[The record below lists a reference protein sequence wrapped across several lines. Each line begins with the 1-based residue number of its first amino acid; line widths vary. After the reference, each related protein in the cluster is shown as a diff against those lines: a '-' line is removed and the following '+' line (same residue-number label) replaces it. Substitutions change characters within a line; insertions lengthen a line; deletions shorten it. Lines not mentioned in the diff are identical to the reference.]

1 MEQNLTKDKVLE
13 NLNNAGYKAPSN
25 TPTTPGIGGALTSAG
40 VISQNGT
47 DPITATSL
55 QPVQSL
61 KLAPA
66 TLDTSSA
73 GLATAATAVKDTYT
87 TQRDAEIARLQED
100 KKNGASDIGS
110 LIESI
115 GDQESKKS
123 DLYAANGVDTLQSQI
138 NEISS
143 QIDANDLATR
153 RRIEE
158 ITKSNPNGLVG
169 SGAQGEIERIQR
181 ENASKN
187 ADLAIVL
194 AARTKQYDTA
204 KSMIDRKIDADTSA
218 MKIRLDS
225 LKFFYDENKDQ
236 LSKKESET
244 VNERIKKQEQ
254 EYNDERDFKKQIG
267 DLQLQAAKDGNMA
280 LFGALS
286 GVSDE
291 KGLSKAILNN
301 TNNPYVTGT
310 VDPNYKTA
318 LSVILGSD
326 KFTKEQKTSI
336 TNAINSGDDPFAV
349 IKNQTKNIMGQ
360 TLATDLGK
368 AEIAKD
374 QLINIDSLLKQYYAN
389 GGDTGIFKGN
399 YENVM
404 NRLGKVSDPDL
415 VGLATNIAL
424 AMQNYRLSVTGTAA
438 SIQEDARIEN
448 VFPGINKTEGLNK
461 ARTDALIKSF
471 DTRIDSAY
479 RNTIGSSYDKLK
491 EANKSVPD
499 IQKAEEAAKSAV
511 FDLVKSDQGLQ
522 AKVRQMLAD
531 GKSYSDI
538 NQIISGNNN

>member
-204 KSMIDRKIDADTSA
+204 KSIIDRKIDADTSA

-471 DTRIDSAY
+471 DTRIGSAY

>member
-204 KSMIDRKIDADTSA
+204 KSIIDRKIDADTSA